1 MFKTY
6 VKNNLNIN
14 YVQMKKNKKTIYC
27 LDQNKIEHIS
37 ISSDI
42 RINIQIVIQTEY
54 KCLLSSIKHLF

>member
-42 RINIQIVIQTEY
+42 RINIQIVCKTE
-54 KCLLSSIKHLF
+54 

>member
-14 YVQMKKNKKTIYC
+14 YVQMKKNKNSIYC
-27 LDQNKIEHIS
+27 SDQNKIEHIS

-42 RINIQIVIQTEY
+42 RINIQIVIQTE
-54 KCLLSSIKHLF
+54 